1 MGAPS
6 FVCEAAVLVCG
17 RIERYTQYCAYLR
30 VRPFFNSLTHLLKEV
45 EDMGQELILAIV
57 GGAVGLFTG
66 VVTGWVNRRLL
77 RDELAESN
85 VIEMYLQR
93 YSELGAEVAL
103 LTNEALQLVA
113 QVVNIAQEQQVSG
126 KSESEIL
133 EAVNAEFR
141 PKSISI
147 LEKAMTLKRNYVL
160 LPVPVIQALADF
172 EDKIWRTF
180 KNPTTEDLSK
190 VSNILDASDTLLNA
204 IRATTAEVMKRD
216 KKLSEVM
223 GGIPESG
230 YGPSYIRNAV
240 GSQGEDNLAQ

>member
-1 MGAPS
+1 LYLGGWGET
-6 FVCEAAVLVCG
+6 VAVSGRFRAKPRGSLV
-17 RIERYTQYCAYLR
+17 RP
-30 VRPFFNSLTHLLKEV
+30 VRPFFIPLIRLLKEV
-45 EDMGQELILAIV
+45 EDMGQELVVAIV

-66 VVTGWVNRRLL
+66 VVTGWVNRKLL

-85 VIEMYLQR
+85 VVEMYLQR

-113 QVVNIAQEQQVSG
+113 QVVGIAQEQQALG

-147 LEKAMTLKRNYVL
+147 LRKAMTLKRNYVL
-160 LPVPVIQALADF
+160 LPVAVIQALADF
-172 EDKIWRTF
+172 EDEIWRTF
-180 KNPTTEDLSK
+180 KDPTSEELSK

-204 IRATTAEVMKRD
+204 IRTTTAEVMKRD
-216 KKLSEVM
+216 KKLSEVI

-230 YGPSYIRNAV
+230 YGPSYIRSAV
-240 GSQGEDNLAQ
+240 GLEGEGRLAQ